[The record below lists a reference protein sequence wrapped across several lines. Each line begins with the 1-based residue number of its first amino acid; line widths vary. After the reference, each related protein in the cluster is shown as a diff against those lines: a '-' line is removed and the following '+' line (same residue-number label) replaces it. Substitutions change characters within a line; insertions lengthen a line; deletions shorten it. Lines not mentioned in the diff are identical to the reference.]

1 MSIAK
6 RNVVIDIIK
15 GIGICLMVCGHSGCP
30 ATNWIYLFHMS
41 LFFIASGYLWNEKN
55 SSSTSSLKK
64 YVIRKIKSLW
74 IPFIV
79 INLFYTIT
87 FNIFYSWG
95 LYSSVS
101 GEGIIPVVPLDVTSF
116 IKQIFLNILFSGG
129 SQLAGATWFL
139 RSLFCISIA
148 NAIIVFVLNKLNLSR
163 CYFAIFF
170 LTIVGAYLANDNTF
184 FREILGTIGLESFF
198 AGYYAFLLGVFFRK
212 IDIFT
217 ILNKFKNVLLVVT
230 FVLLTILNNFGTIQL
245 NVGHIENILFYTL
258 VSILGWCFIASLS
271 TTISSI
277 NLCKF
282 FVYVSQKSL
291 WIIGLHFLS
300 FKLVSLCIIVFK
312 QGILSEL
319 AYYPTINQLQYVWL
333 LYTLVGILV
342 PLVIEK
348 KFEKLSRLIS
358 IFFRRS
364 IS

>member
-1 MSIAK
+1 
-6 RNVVIDIIK
+6 
-15 GIGICLMVCGHSGCP
+15 MVCGHSGCP
-30 ATNWIYLFHMS
+30 VTNWIYLFHMS
-41 LFFIASGYLWNEKN
+41 
-55 SSSTSSLKK
+55 
-64 YVIRKIKSLW
+64 
-74 IPFIV
+74 
-79 INLFYTIT
+79 
-87 FNIFYSWG
+87 
-95 LYSSVS
+95 
-101 GEGIIPVVPLDVTSF
+101 
-116 IKQIFLNILFSGG
+116 
-129 SQLAGATWFL
+129 
-139 RSLFCISIA
+139 
-148 NAIIVFVLNKLNLSR
+148 
-163 CYFAIFF
+163 
-170 LTIVGAYLANDNTF
+170 
-184 FREILGTIGLESFF
+184 
-198 AGYYAFLLGVFFRK
+198 
-212 IDIFT
+212 
-217 ILNKFKNVLLVVT
+217 
-230 FVLLTILNNFGTIQL
+230 L

-348 KFEKLSRLIS
+348 KFEKLSRLIA

-364 IS
+364 INGYEKSTYKCYCAGI